1 MSLGNKDEN
10 TFDVIIVGG
19 GTAGSVLAARLSSTP
34 TLRILVLE
42 AGQNRNSD
50 PKVSTPGLAGSV
62 FGNQNY
68 DWGFRTVSEKG
79 LNGRVILQPRG
90 KLWGGSSAINSHAL
104 VYPSSAYHD
113 AWGSLLGAGKG
124 WDWDGIGK
132 YYTRFQKLQE
142 PGEEVKRELEIGGFA
157 MEGGHIRKHDESEYE
172 EVIQASYPVTLH
184 PMQKAWT
191 DAIQDLGYSSSKNP
205 VEGDVLGG
213 STTTNAIDSFRGE
226 RSHAGVAFLE
236 PSIKRGNLVVKSNVL
251 VNKIIF
257 GEEKRDGKAVAIGVL
272 YSQENGETVI
282 AHASREVVVCAGT
295 FGSPKLLELSGIG
308 QRERLNTAGIE
319 CLRELGGVGENL
331 QDHLNFGPSV
341 EVLDNIETA
350 DVAARDPSIIE
361 AAKKLYE
368 TKHTG
373 RFAEGAA
380 YSFSYLPLKFFNSE
394 EEERELTALVN
405 KTLLE
410 SSSTVSKGLKAQYDI
425 IKRIIFDPEE
435 ASSTIFMTRKQRY
448 TPIAIPA
455 PGNYMTILAMLS
467 YPFSRGSSH
476 IATADPIEHPE
487 IKINYLEH
495 PLDAEMLSRHI
506 IQIGQLLEQPK
517 LSALLKPDGNTLPS
531 GFPRH
536 TKSVE
541 EVTRFIRQ
549 FGATNYHPVGT
560 CAMMSEDLDGVVDE
574 NLIVY
579 GTANVRVCDASVI
592 PIEPRGNVLSTVYA
606 TAEKGADILKRDLE
620 F

>member
-1 MSLGNKDEN
+1 M
-10 TFDVIIVGG
+10 
-19 GTAGSVLAARLSSTP
+19 
-34 TLRILVLE
+34 
-42 AGQNRNSD
+42 
-50 PKVSTPGLAGSV
+50 
-62 FGNQNY
+62 
-68 DWGFRTVSEKG
+68 
-79 LNGRVILQPRG
+79 
-90 KLWGGSSAINSHAL
+90 
-104 VYPSSAYHD
+104 
-113 AWGSLLGAGKG
+113 
-124 WDWDGIGK
+124 
-132 YYTRFQKLQE
+132 
-142 PGEEVKRELEIGGFA
+142 
-157 MEGGHIRKHDESEYE
+157 
-172 EVIQASYPVTLH
+172 
-184 PMQKAWT
+184 
-191 DAIQDLGYSSSKNP
+191 
-205 VEGDVLGG
+205 
-213 STTTNAIDSFRGE
+213 
-226 RSHAGVAFLE
+226 
-236 PSIKRGNLVVKSNVL
+236 
-251 VNKIIF
+251 KI
-257 GEEKRDGKAVAIGVL
+257 
-272 YSQENGETVI
+272 
-282 AHASREVVVCAGT
+282 
-295 FGSPKLLELSGIG
+295 
-308 QRERLNTAGIE
+308 
-319 CLRELGGVGENL
+319 ENL

-455 PGNYMTILAMLS
+455 PGNYMTILAML
-467 YPFSRGSSH
+467 SSH

>member
-1 MSLGNKDEN
+1 MSLGIKDVD

-50 PKVSTPGLAGSV
+50 PKVSTPGLAGSI

-68 DWGFRTVSEKG
+68 DWGFRTVSEQG

-113 AWGSLLGAGKG
+113 AWGSLVGAGKG
-124 WDWDGIGK
+124 WDWEGIGK
-132 YYTRFQKLQE
+132 YYTRFQKLQA
-142 PGEEVKRELEIGGFA
+142 PGEEVKRELKIGDFA
-157 MEGGHIRKHDESEYE
+157 MEGGYVGRLDESEYE
-172 EVIQASYPVTLH
+172 EGIQASYPVTLH

-213 STTTNAIDSFRGE
+213 STTTNAIDSCKGE

-236 PSIKRGNLVVKSNVL
+236 PSTKRDNLVVRSNVL

-257 GEEKRDGKAVAIGVL
+257 GEEERDGKAVAIGVL

-282 AHASREVVVCAGT
+282 AHANREVVVCAGT

-308 QRERLNTAGIE
+308 QRERLATAGIE
-319 CLRELGGVGENL
+319 CFHELGGVGENL

-350 DVAARDPSIIE
+350 DVSARDPTIIE

-368 TKHTG
+368 AEHIG
-373 RFAEGAA
+373 RLAEGAA
-380 YSFSYLPLKFFNSE
+380 YSFSYLPLKAFNSE
-394 EEERELTALVN
+394 EEERELIALVN
-405 KTLLE
+405 KILLDT
-410 SSSTVSKGLKAQYDI
+410 SSTVSKGLKSQYDI
-425 IKRIIFDPEE
+425 IKRIIFDPKE
-435 ASSTIFMTRKQRY
+435 ASSTVFMTRKQRY
-448 TPIAIPA
+448 TTSTAPA

-476 IATADPIEHPE
+476 ITTADPDEYSE

-495 PLDAEMLSRHI
+495 PLDAEILSRHI
-506 IQIGQLLEQPK
+506 IQIGQMLEQPI

-536 TKSVE
+536 GKSVE

-549 FGATNYHPVGT
+549 YGATNYHPVGT
-560 CAMMSEDLDGVVDE
+560 CAMMGEDLDGVVDE
-574 NLIVY
+574 NLVVY

-606 TAEKGADILKRDLE
+606 VAEKGADILKRYMGV
-620 F
+620 

>member
-1 MSLGNKDEN
+1 MSLGNKDVD

-34 TLRILVLE
+34 TLRILLLE

-50 PKVSTPGLAGSV
+50 PKVSTPGLAGSLL
-62 FGNQNY
+62 GNQNY
-68 DWGFRTVSEKG
+68 DWRFRTVSEQG

-113 AWGSLLGAGKG
+113 AWGSLVGAGKG
-124 WDWDGIGK
+124 WDWEGIGK
-132 YYTRFQKLQE
+132 YYTRFQKLQA
-142 PGEEVKRELEIGGFA
+142 PGEEVKRELEIGDFA
-157 MEGGHIRKHDESEYE
+157 MEGGYVRKHDESEYE
-172 EVIQASYPVTLH
+172 EGIQASYPVTLH

-191 DAIQDLGYSSSKNP
+191 NAIQDLGYSSSKNP
-205 VEGDVLGG
+205 VEGGVLGG
-213 STTTNAIDSFRGE
+213 STTTNAIDSCKGE

-236 PSIKRGNLVVKSNVL
+236 PSTKRDNLVVRSNVL

-257 GEEKRDGKAVAIGVL
+257 GEAKRDGKVVATGVL
-272 YSQENGETVI
+272 YSQVNGETVI
-282 AHASREVVVCAGT
+282 AHANREVVVCAGT

-308 QRERLNTAGIE
+308 QRERLATAGIE

-341 EVLDNIETA
+341 EVLDSIETA
-350 DVAARDPSIIE
+350 DVSARDPTIIE

-368 TKHTG
+368 AKHIG
-373 RFAEGAA
+373 RLAEGAA
-380 YSFSYLPLKFFNSE
+380 YSFSYLPLKAFNSE
-394 EEERELTALVN
+394 EGERELTTLVN

-410 SSSTVSKGLKAQYDI
+410 TSSIVSKGLKAQYDI

-435 ASSTIFMTRKQRY
+435 ASSTVFMTRKQRY
-448 TPIAIPA
+448 TPSAAPA

-476 IATADPIEHPE
+476 ITTADPSKYPE

-495 PLDAEMLSRHI
+495 PLDAEILSRHI
-506 IQIGQLLEQPK
+506 IQIGQMLEQPK

-536 TKSVE
+536 AKSVE

-574 NLIVY
+574 NLVVY

-606 TAEKGADILKRDLE
+606 TAEKGADILKRDLGV
-620 F
+620 

>member
-1 MSLGNKDEN
+1 MSSRNKDVD

-50 PKVSTPGLAGSV
+50 PKVSTPGLAGSI
-62 FGNQNY
+62 FGDQNY
-68 DWGFRTVSEKG
+68 DWGFRTVSEQG

-104 VYPSSAYHD
+104 VYPSSAYHN
-113 AWGSLLGAGKG
+113 AWGSLVGAGKG
-124 WDWDGIGK
+124 WDWEGIGK
-132 YYTRFQKLQE
+132 YYTRFQKLQA
-142 PGEEVKRELEIGGFA
+142 PGEEVKRELKIGDFA
-157 MEGGHIRKHDESEYE
+157 MEGGNVRRHNESENE
-172 EVIQASYPVTLH
+172 EGIQASYPVTLH

-213 STTTNAIDSFRGE
+213 STTTNAIDSCKGE

-236 PSIKRGNLVVKSNVL
+236 PSTKRDNLVVRSNVL

-257 GEEKRDGKAVAIGVL
+257 DEEKRDGKAVAKGVL
-272 YSQENGETVI
+272 YSHENGEIVI
-282 AHASREVVVCAGT
+282 AHANREVVVCAGT

-308 QRERLNTAGIE
+308 QRERLATAGIE
-319 CLRELGGVGENL
+319 CLRELAGVGENL

-350 DVAARDPSIIE
+350 DVSAHDPTIME

-368 TKHTG
+368 AKHIG
-373 RFAEGAA
+373 RLAEGAA
-380 YSFSYLPLKFFNSE
+380 YSFSYLPLKAFNSE
-394 EEERELTALVN
+394 EEERELTTLVN
-405 KTLLE
+405 KILLDT
-410 SSSTVSKGLKAQYDI
+410 SSTVSKGLKAQYDI

-435 ASSTIFMTRKQRY
+435 ASSTVFMTRKQRY
-448 TPIAIPA
+448 TTSTAPA

-467 YPFSRGSSH
+467 HPFSRGSSH
-476 IATADPIEHPE
+476 ITTADPGEYPE

-495 PLDAEMLSRHI
+495 PLDTEILSRHI
-506 IQIGQLLEQPK
+506 IQIGQMLEQPK
-517 LSALLKPDGNTLPS
+517 LSALLKPGGNTLPS

-536 TKSVE
+536 AKSVE
-541 EVTRFIRQ
+541 EVTSFIRQ
-549 FGATNYHPVGT
+549 YGATNYHPVGT
-560 CAMMSEDLDGVVDE
+560 CAMMDEDLDGVVDE
-574 NLIVY
+574 NLVVY

-606 TAEKGADILKRDLE
+606 VAEKGADILKRDLGV
-620 F
+620 